1 MKKTTLKNIQLKSSS
16 ARVGQIFFLI
26 VELENDKGETRR
38 CVVDLIKGL
47 RQDDVVE
54 KLTKDL
60 ARQITD

>member
-1 MKKTTLKNIQLKSSS
+1 MILKDVQLKSKS
-16 ARVGQIFFLI
+16 VGEVGLVFYLAII
-26 VELENDKGETRR
+26 LEDSGGGVRR